1 MLIDKGRYKWY
12 PLFWCFRKALL
23 GPRKTQC
30 FSRLAGRILMW
41 TSACKSFITL
51 NIVFRA
57 DESARMIKA
66 RYLVI
71 DTPYSYYMIIR
82 CPAFN
87 QLGSVM
93 STLYLC
99 MKYLLPDGWVRDIQW
114 ARKPPWGVIW
124 IVLSWKKDYGY
135 GPCPSTRH
143 TWS

>member
-1 MLIDKGRYKWY
+1 MIKEDINDILYFDALERLCLDLEKLNVFQGLLVGFSCEQVHVKGY
-12 PLFWCFRKALL
+12 
-23 GPRKTQC
+23 
-30 FSRLAGRILMW
+30 
-41 TSACKSFITL
+41 ITL
-51 NIVFRA
+51 KIVFRA
-57 DESARMIKA
+57 DESTRMIKA
-66 RYLVI
+66 RYIVI

-82 CPAFN
+82 CLAFN

-114 ARKPPWGVIW
+114 AKKPPWGVIW
-124 IVLSWKKDYGY
+124 IVLSWKEDYGY